1 MAMVFV
7 TFIHDGIETT
17 LKTNGEA
24 NVMELAV
31 RNDIPGIIG
40 ECGGATVCGTCHVAV
55 DDADLGRL
63 PPAAGSETDLLEA
76 LDDVDHRSR
85 LSCCL
90 KISEKIEGL
99 RVHCKADSY
108 A

>member
-1 MAMVFV
+1 MVSITFV
-7 TFIHDGIETT
+7 HDGIETK
-17 LKTNGEA
+17 LEASGETT
-24 NVMELAV
+24 VMELAV

-55 DDADLGRL
+55 DEVDISRL
-63 PPAAGSETDLLEA
+63 PPAAGSEIDLLEA
-76 LDDVDHRSR
+76 LEDVNHRSR

-90 KISEKIEGL
+90 KISQKIDGL
-99 RVHCKADSY
+99 RVHCKAHPY